1 MAFLT
6 AFFVDQGFGL
16 SEHIFPLSSTC
27 DDLEIVNSLTLSSLV
42 LRKVSWVWTSAV
54 GDSNVDSFAI
64 IGMCILK
71 K

>member
-42 LRKVSWVWTSAV
+42 LGKVSWVWTSAV

-64 IGMCILK
+64 IGMCILVK
-71 K
+71 